1 MRPEHT
7 GGLCI
12 CRHKDKRKEW
22 DEMERTEFM
31 DKAIDAIGDAK
42 CQTPSLKPLRTR
54 RTKTMFTKVPSQ
66 NEILIGRMES
76 ASIIGRKGLNVL
88 LILWWVAVVQIFA
101 TVIYPLLVMAA
112 ITVIVGAVVLWDA
125 WRTGKEVYAY
135 GMYWTWH
142 KKKPRWYE
150 KEEAEWW
157 QGLAR
162 PGENKDAK
170 EMDGPKPIPDKTQA
184 QTTGGQQ

>member
-1 MRPEHT
+1 MKLIPNTRPEHT

-12 CRHKDKRKEW
+12 RRRKDKRKKW
-22 DEMERTEFM
+22 DE
-31 DKAIDAIGDAK
+31 
-42 CQTPSLKPLRTR
+42 
-54 RTKTMFTKVPSQ
+54 
-66 NEILIGRMES
+66 ILVGRMES
-76 ASIIGRKGLNVL
+76 ASIIGGKGLKAL
-88 LILWWVAVVQIFA
+88 LILWWVAVVCAVVQIFA
-101 TVIYPLLVMAA
+101 TVIYPLLVIAA

-125 WRTGKEVYAY
+125 WRTGKEVYAH

-162 PGENKDAK
+162 PGENKGAK
-170 EMDGPKPIPDKTQA
+170 EMDGPRPIPDKTQA
-184 QTTGGQQ
+184 QTTGGNND